1 MPEIVLFLPL
11 KWGTFAKIL
20 ELFYFSFKKKK
31 TQMYNASMQLSN
43 LNVIQRSI
51 FWYDIIHL
59 SPALHPVTNSRCKS
73 PFRTILI
80 LTKGDSSQT
89 KFTFIPDIFPS
100 LSLSLSLFFI
110 ISPWF
115 THTLLCLI
123 LKPTTHPH
131 PLILPFSPLRERL
144 II

>member
-1 MPEIVLFLPL
+1 MQKFWSFFTFL
-11 KWGTFAKIL
+11 
-20 ELFYFSFKKKK
+20 SKKK

-100 LSLSLSLFFI
+100 LSLSLSLSLLYYFSLI
-110 ISPWF
+110 H
-115 THTLLCLI
+115 TH
-123 LKPTTHPH
+123 
-131 PLILPFSPLRERL
+131 SPLLDPKTHNPPTPIDPPFFPIERETNNL
-144 II
+144 EKVKED

>member
-1 MPEIVLFLPL
+1 
-11 KWGTFAKIL
+11 
-20 ELFYFSFKKKK
+20 
-31 TQMYNASMQLSN
+31 MYNASMQLSN

-100 LSLSLSLFFI
+100 LSLSLSLSLLYYFSLI
-110 ISPWF
+110 HTHSPLLDPK
-115 THTLLCLI
+115 THNP
-123 LKPTTHPH
+123 PTP
-131 PLILPFSPLRERL
+131 IDLPFFPIERETNNL
-144 II
+144 EKVKED

>member
-1 MPEIVLFLPL
+1 
-11 KWGTFAKIL
+11 
-20 ELFYFSFKKKK
+20 
-31 TQMYNASMQLSN
+31 MYNASMQLSN

-100 LSLSLSLFFI
+100 LSLSLSLSLLYYFSLI
-110 ISPWF
+110 H
-115 THTLLCLI
+115 TH
-123 LKPTTHPH
+123 
-131 PLILPFSPLRERL
+131 SPLLDPKTHNPPTPIDPPFFPIERETNNL
-144 II
+144 EKVKEDYKGHKTCEGSGILNEDDD